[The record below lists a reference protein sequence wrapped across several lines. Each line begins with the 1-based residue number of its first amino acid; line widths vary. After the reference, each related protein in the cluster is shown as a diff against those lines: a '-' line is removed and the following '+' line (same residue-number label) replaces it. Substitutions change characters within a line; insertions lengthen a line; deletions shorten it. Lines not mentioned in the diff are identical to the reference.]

1 MAKPILVWYA
11 RKYDAGEWANAVNL
25 PDFQS
30 VQDSVLLAASDA
42 GLGAG
47 DGAVLAYRV
56 TGDQDDDRLSVFW
69 PQLPQLLF
77 SVPADPANAQGPQ
90 VFVAKLVQDQ
100 ISRKNIAL
108 MLETVKR
115 FQAKIDPATQQTTFY
130 DPTLHW
136 LPSIGVS
143 NSAQAPGA
151 GYMLGLNP
159 WNESLTIN
167 RYGQMFG
174 GLAKFLPWLL
184 IGGAVYL
191 AKKNK
196 WV

>member
-25 PDFQS
+25 PDFQA

-56 TGDQDDDRLSVFW
+56 TGDQDDDRLSVQS
-69 PQLPQLLF
+69 QLPQLLF
-77 SVPADPANAQGPQ
+77 SVPADPADPQGAQ
-90 VFVAKLVQDQ
+90 VFVAKLVQNQ

-115 FQAKIDPATQQTTFY
+115 FEAKIDPATKQVNFY

-136 LPSIGVS
+136 LPSIGIS
-143 NSAQAPGA
+143 NSAQAPGE

-191 AKKNK
+191 ANKKNK